1 MDKFLRK
8 PLADLAFAP
17 LLSAAAVFGAVL
29 VSGAPVLAQD
39 GAGQPELSLPLSC
52 RPGRDCWLV
61 NHVDVDPGPG
71 VRDYACGK
79 RSYDGHKGTD
89 IAIRDLVAME
99 KGVDVLASAAG
110 VVKATRDG
118 MRDIDVTVAGLES
131 VKGRECGNG
140 LVLDHGQ
147 GWETQYCH
155 MRRGSVMV
163 RKGDTVNRGR
173 KLGLVGS
180 SGRSQYPHV
189 HLSVRWKGQVVDPFA
204 GLGREKDCG
213 PGPAPLWRSGALAAL
228 MGESTALYNAGFAA
242 AAPKPETARSGLL
255 SAARLSADAPA
266 LVLWVDMFCARKG
279 DALHFRITA
288 PGGRPFIEKTVVL
301 KKTQARRFTFVG
313 KKRKSRRWPPGV
325 YRGEVRLL
333 RKRTK
338 GGGAAAESPGLS
350 PGLSPALSIVREVEL
365 R

>member
-8 PLADLAFAP
+8 RLAALAFAP
-17 LLSAAAVFGAVL
+17 VLSAWAVFGGLL
-29 VSGAPVLAQD
+29 VSGAPVLAQE
-39 GAGQPELSLPLSC
+39 GAQQPELSLPIRC
-52 RPGRDCWLV
+52 RPGRDCWVV

-71 VRDYACGK
+71 VRDYACDK

-89 IAIRDLVAME
+89 IAIRDLVAMK
-99 KGVDVLASAAG
+99 KGIPVLAVAAG

-118 MRDIDVTVAGLES
+118 MRDVDVTLAGLES

-140 LVLDHGQ
+140 LVLDHGW

-155 MRRGSVMV
+155 MRRGSVVV
-163 RKGDTVNRGR
+163 RTGDSVSRGQ
-173 KLGLVGS
+173 KLGLVGI
-180 SGRSQYPHV
+180 SGRAQFPHV
-189 HLSVRWKGQVVDPFA
+189 HLSVRLGRQVVDPFS

-213 PGPAPLWRSGALAAL
+213 PGPAPLWRSGALAQL
-228 MGESTALYNAGFAA
+228 SGETTVLYTAGFASGV
-242 AAPKPETARSGLL
+242 PKPRAARSGLL
-255 SAARLSADAPA
+255 AAARLSIDSPA
-266 LVLWVDMFCARKG
+266 LVLWVDMFWAQKG

-288 PGGRPFIEKTVVL
+288 PGGRPFIDKTVVL
-301 KKTQARRFTFVG
+301 KRTQARRFTFVG

-333 RKRTK
+333 RKGSK
-338 GGGAAAESPGLS
+338 DGGGAGAPGLS
-350 PGLSPALSIVREVEL
+350 VMREVEL

>member
-8 PLADLAFAP
+8 RLAALAFASV
-17 LLSAAAVFGAVL
+17 LSAWAGFGGL
-29 VSGAPVLAQD
+29 PVSGAPVLAQQ
-39 GAGQPELSLPLSC
+39 GARQPELSLPIRC
-52 RPGRDCWLV
+52 QPGKDCWIV

-71 VRDYACGK
+71 VRDYACDQ

-89 IAIRDLVAME
+89 IAIRDLVAMK
-99 KGVDVLASAAG
+99 KGVAVLAAAAG

-118 MRDIDVTVAGLES
+118 MRDVEVTVAGFES

-155 MRRGSVMV
+155 MRRGSVV
-163 RKGDTVNRGR
+163 VQKGDTVNRGQ
-173 KLGLVGS
+173 KLGLVGI
-180 SGRSQYPHV
+180 SGRTQFPHV
-189 HLSVRWKGQVVDPFA
+189 HLSVRLGGQVVDPFV

-228 MGESTALYNAGFAA
+228 TGESTALYNAGFAVG
-242 AAPKPETARSGLL
+242 APKPGTARSGLL
-255 SAARLSADAPA
+255 AAARLPGDAPA
-266 LVLWVDMFCARKG
+266 LVLWVDMFWARKG
-279 DALHFRITA
+279 DVLHFRITA
-288 PGGRPFIEKTVVL
+288 PGGRHFIEKTVVL

-313 KKRKSRRWPPGV
+313 RKRKSRRWPLGV

-333 RKRTK
+333 RKGSK
-338 GGGAAAESPGLS
+338 GGGAAAPGLS
-350 PGLSPALSIVREVEL
+350 PGLSPGFSIVREVEL